1 MAVEEA
7 ARAGR
12 DAEGSEVVRS
22 NAGWY
27 FAGLAASLVG
37 NSAMSLVH
45 GVWVKKLTGSSSQAG
60 LVSACIYAAT
70 MGAPVAGLIADRVPR
85 RGLLLGLNLLSA
97 ATIAPWCSS
106 PRALR
111 CGSCSSR
118 WASTGSKQR

>member
-37 NSAMSLVH
+37 NSAMSLVA
-45 GVWVKKLTGSSSQAG
+45 GVWVKALTGSSAQAG
-60 LVSACIYAAT
+60 LVSACVYAAT
-70 MGAPVAGLIADRVPR
+70 MAAPVAGLLADRLPR
-85 RGLLLGLNLLSA
+85 RRLLLGLNLVAAVTISA
-97 ATIAPWCSS
+97 
-106 PRALR
+106 LVLV
-111 CGSCSSR
+111 SSR
-118 WASTGSKQR
+118 ADAWIVFVVMG